1 MLRTFKS
8 DCRTQY
14 TKERMQGSGKAKLH
28 WSSHLYN
35 SIIARNTH
43 HSLCALYVPWVP
55 CWRLL
60 VKWKLFFTH
69 TITETTNFIHT
80 SLPCNLFKEWGLLL
94 GIHQCWAA
102 DRYHTS
108 LPWVF
113 FQPNTKLT
121 KAVVKFRWCS
131 PITLGKNLSLIN
143 EDAGKS
149 YWNKKQNQTYWVRKH
164 YFENQLKIQDVILIF
179 TVKTNTK
186 EPYHREKKNQKTK
199 TTHTS
204 SSLTTLKY
212 RIFTKKAISQNQL
225 CRQLGNSPPK
235 HKLQPGNHYCTSW
248 TAAITGRFL

>member
-1 MLRTFKS
+1 MSPGYLVGG
-8 DCRTQY
+8 C
-14 TKERMQGSGKAKLH
+14 
-28 WSSHLYN
+28 WSSESYFSH
-35 SIIARNTH
+35 T
-43 HSLCALYVPWVP
+43 HSLRQL
-55 CWRLL
+55 
-60 VKWKLFFTH
+60 TS
-69 TITETTNFIHT
+69 FIPVCHVIYFQRVRT
-80 SLPCNLFKEWGLLL
+80 PAWNTPVLR
-94 GIHQCWAA
+94 A

-186 EPYHREKKNQKTK
+186 EPYHREKK
-199 TTHTS
+199 
-204 SSLTTLKY
+204 
-212 RIFTKKAISQNQL
+212 TKKQ
-225 CRQLGNSPPK
+225 K
-235 HKLQPGNHYCTSW
+235 QPIHH
-248 TAAITGRFL
+248 LH